1 MKQFNINPK
10 RVFRNSKSILAVNP
24 RETAYDVLN
33 DPDSEFNGYYW
44 IYINNV
50 ILVYDVIEVERKV
63 LVDACYSALTGFSL
77 RTFYGEFDTDPL

>member
-1 MKQFNINPK
+1 MMFLM
-10 RVFRNSKSILAVNP
+10 ILIQNLMV
-24 RETAYDVLN
+24 T
-33 DPDSEFNGYYW
+33 
-44 IYINNV
+44 IV